1 MAYSAEVMRE
11 ARLRLKNQR
20 RERELLAD
28 HQRREAYEARPRL
41 RTLDLQL
48 RTSVAQV
55 MASAFQKRENPQQ
68 AIEQAKAS
76 NLAAQKERSLLLAE
90 LRMEDYLDT
99 DAPCP
104 HCGGTGWAGQT
115 LCSCLRTLCREVQM
129 EQFINLPGE
138 NIPGF
143 VSFRTDLYS
152 SQQDPKYGS
161 SPRKQMTETKGFCED
176 WVRDFRKGSPSLLLT
191 GGTGLGKTLL
201 SACIGRSVTM
211 LTEAGVVYTRATE
224 LLRAYEGAQFGNAEH
239 PVKYEE
245 ADLLI
250 LDDLGTEMTTQFT
263 NATLYNLLDGRLL
276 AGRPTVIS
284 TNLPPD
290 VLQQRYP
297 PQLLSRLLGQYE
309 SLIFFGS
316 DLRMYGR

>member
-11 ARLRLKNQR
+11 ARVRLKAQR

-28 HQRREAYEARPRL
+28 RQRQEAYGAQPRL

-48 RTSVAQV
+48 RSTVAQV

-68 AIEQAKAS
+68 ALDEAKRV
-76 NLAAQKERSLLLAE
+76 NLAAQAERNRLLAQ
-90 LRMEDYLDT
+90 LHIPDYLDT

-115 LCSCLRTLCREVQM
+115 LCDCLRTLCRQVQR
-129 EQFINLPGE
+129 EQFANLPGP

-143 VSFRTDLYS
+143 DSFRTDLYS
-152 SQQDPKYGS
+152 AQPDEKYGVS
-161 SPRKQMTETKGFCED
+161 SRTQMAKTRSYCEN
-176 WVRDFRKGSPSLLLT
+176 WVQHFRRGSPSLLLT

-201 SACIGRSVTM
+201 SACIGRS
-211 LTEAGVVYTRATE
+211 LTEGDVGVSYVRAGE
-224 LLRAYEGAQFGNAEH
+224 LLRDYESAQFGNSER

-245 ADLLI
+245 AELLI
-250 LDDLGTEMTTQFT
+250 LDDLGTEMSTQFT
-263 NATLYNLLDGRLL
+263 NATLYSLLDGRLL
-276 AGRPTVIS
+276 AGHPTVIS
-284 TNLPPD
+284 TNLPAE

-297 PQLLSRLLGQYE
+297 PQLISRLLGQYE
-309 SLIFFGS
+309 TLIFFGR
-316 DLRMYGR
+316 DLRLCER

>member
-11 ARLRLKNQR
+11 ARVRLKNQR

-28 HQRREAYEARPRL
+28 RQRREAYEAQPRL

-55 MASAFQKRENPQQ
+55 MASAFQKRENPQA

-76 NLAAQKERSLLLAE
+76 NLAAQKERNQLLTE
-90 LRMEDYLDT
+90 LRLPDYLDT

-104 HCGGTGWAGQT
+104 HCGGTGWAGQS

-129 EQFINLPGE
+129 EQFANLPGQ
-138 NIPGF
+138 NVPGF

-161 SPRKQMTETKGFCED
+161 SPRAQMYETKSYCED
-176 WVRDFRKGSPSLLLT
+176 WVRDFHKGSPSLLLT

-201 SACIGRSVTM
+201 SACIGRS
-211 LTEAGVVYTRATE
+211 LTQQDVGVVYARAGE
-224 LLRAYEGAQFGNAEH
+224 LLRAYESSQFGSAER
-239 PVKYEE
+239 PAKFEE
-245 ADLLI
+245 AELLI